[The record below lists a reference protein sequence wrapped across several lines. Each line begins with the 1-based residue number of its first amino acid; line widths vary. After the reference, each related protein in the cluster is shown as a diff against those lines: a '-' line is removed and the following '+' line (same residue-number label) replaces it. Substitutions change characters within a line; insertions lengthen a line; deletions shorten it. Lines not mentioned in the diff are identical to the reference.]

1 MNGDSSVAALFVV
14 FVLCGVSVLY
24 SYYCLLRFYQNTNNA
39 VRENIWAQFN
49 SLYWFYAWIFS
60 AIVSAV
66 CFVWFS
72 VALMIKYESLP
83 NVYLF
88 ILPYATF
95 LIASLLYSWLLLVI
109 SEFRKPLIILDLFVV
124 AVSMILVSVWSE
136 INLGSS
142 DNSYDKLCAFLPIWV
157 AIHCTVFDL
166 CIWGY
171 TWKGPA
177 PKNTGMKSAFQCP
190 TITKPTMHGQFQR
203 VRKVGDFLII

>member
-1 MNGDSSVAALFVV
+1 MSWNGDSSVVALFVV
-14 FVLCGVSVLY
+14 VVLCGVSVLY
-24 SYYCLLRFYQNTNNA
+24 SYYYLLRFYQKANDA
-39 VRENIWAQFN
+39 VRKYIWAQYN
-49 SLYWFYAWIFS
+49 SLYWIYPWLIS
-60 AIVSAV
+60 AVLSAV

-88 ILPYATF
+88 MLPYATF
-95 LIASLLYSWLLLVI
+95 LIASFLYSWLLI
-109 SEFRKPLIILDLFVV
+109 SELRKPWIILDLFVV
-124 AVSMILVSVWSE
+124 AASMIIVSVWSE

>member
-88 ILPYATF
+88 MLPYATF
-95 LIASLLYSWLLLVI
+95 LIASLLYSWLLI
-109 SEFRKPLIILDLFVV
+109 SELRKPWIILDLFVV
-124 AVSMILVSVWSE
+124 AASMIIVSVWSE